1 MRWTQSHAMESQS
14 DDPPWGLGCEVGEAC
29 NGPEGWGYIA
39 KHPLKLKRRCE
50 FWEGTRESQRS
61 RSALERLQSL
71 RRNKTCVQ
79 GNICTGSVIHAIWM
93 VPADC
98 CVVWEGEAGH
108 ANCGISTCQLLPIL
122 SFSPSVVVINARNIT
137 CSKRRLEIQL
147 FFK

>member
-1 MRWTQSHAMESQS
+1 MIWTQSHAMESQS
-14 DDPPWGLGCEVGEAC
+14 DDPPWGLSCGMGEAWWARRV
-29 NGPEGWGYIA
+29 GLY
-39 KHPLKLKRRCE
+39 LKLKRRCG
-50 FWEGTRESQRS
+50 FWGGTRESQRS
-61 RSALERLQSL
+61 WSALEGLQSL

-98 CVVWEGEAGH
+98 CVVWEEEAGH
-108 ANCGISTCQLLPIL
+108 SNCGISTCQLLPIL

-137 CSKRRLEIQL
+137 CSKRKLEIQL